1 MKTRKAVLLGVLA
14 VAVLAALAWGIPQ
27 LVRIH
32 AAEPGGKEAEPG
44 ETTPADGEEA
54 PVPAR
59 AAGFVARYIRTDGYH
74 EDVQYP
80 VVKLIRSAQELEEYY
95 EANRDRYSM
104 DGFASACDR
113 YDEAYF
119 RDRILLL
126 VLTEAGSGSVR
137 YQVADVEPEGANGD
151 ELAVA
156 IDVITPEV
164 GTCDMAEWHIL
175 IEPEAGVDVEDEDHV
190 TVTLRSAAPVRS
202 SLAFCAAD
210 GVSAALRIPEGWT
223 VDIDRN
229 EDPNSGI
236 VFSMAFRPADREGCV
251 SLHYSRFLGVC
262 GTGLKQ
268 KQVRLAGYEAWQ
280 GTYDG
285 KKDWDFF
292 TIGLGEGPEGI
303 SIWNEGMSAWSKEE
317 RKEAR
322 EILETLEIGDG
333 HPTEEQVI
341 EIAKAAVTVP
351 YDYAR
356 ALYNEQENAWT
367 VAFGRRNYAGGGQ
380 LVTLNADGEIVDSTW
395 GE

>member
-1 MKTRKAVLLGVLA
+1 M
-14 VAVLAALAWGIPQ
+14 P
-27 LVRIH
+27 
-32 AAEPGGKEAEPG
+32 PS
-44 ETTPADGEEA
+44 PAKKWPSPA
-54 PVPAR
+54 KQPRPTARQRPSPV
-59 AAGFVARYIRTDGYH
+59 GFVARYIRTDGYH
-74 EDVQYP
+74 EDVHYP
-80 VVKLIRSAQELEEYY
+80 VVKLIRSAEELNAYY
-95 EANRDRYSM
+95 EDNAGRY
-104 DGFASACDR
+104 DLRGFAPACDR

-126 VLTEAGSGSVR
+126 VLTEAGSGSVHYR
-137 YQVADVEPEGANGD
+137 VAGVEPAGVNGD
-151 ELAVA
+151 ELSVA
-156 IDVITPEV
+156 IDVITPDV

-190 TVTLRSAAPVRS
+190 TVTLRPAAPVRS
-202 SLAFCAAD
+202 GLAFCAAD

-223 VDIDRN
+223 VDVDRN
-229 EDPNSGI
+229 EDPDSMI
-236 VFSMAFRPADREGCV
+236 VFSISFRPADREGCV
-251 SLHYSRFLGVC
+251 ALHYSRSIGVC

-268 KQVRLAGYEAWQ
+268 KQVRLAGHEAWQ

-292 TIGLGEGPEGI
+292 TIRLGEGPEGI
-303 SIWNEGMSAWSKEE
+303 SIWNEGMSAWSQEE
-317 RKEAR
+317 RQEAR

-356 ALYNEQENAWT
+356 ALYNEQEGIWT

-380 LVTLNADGEIVDSTW
+380 LVTVKANGEIADSVW